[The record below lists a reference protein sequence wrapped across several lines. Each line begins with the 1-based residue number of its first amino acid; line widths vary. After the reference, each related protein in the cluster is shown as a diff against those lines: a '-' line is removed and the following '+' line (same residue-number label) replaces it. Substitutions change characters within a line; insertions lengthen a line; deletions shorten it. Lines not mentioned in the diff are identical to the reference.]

1 MDKKIIITGALMGMV
16 AIILGAFGAHALKKL
31 LTPELLVTFE
41 TGVRYQMYHA
51 FFLLLLP
58 NFKSLTEKT
67 KKSIYYL
74 VIFGVLLFSGSIYG
88 LATNYLTPFDFKT
101 IGFVTPIGG
110 LLLIIA
116 WGMLFYDYF
125 KKNSKAN

>member
-1 MDKKIIITGALMGMV
+1 MDKKIITTGALMGMV

-67 KKSIYYL
+67 KKTIYYL

-125 KKNSKAN
+125 KQKQ

>member
-1 MDKKIIITGALMGMV
+1 MDRKIICTGALMGML
-16 AIILGAFGAHALKKL
+16 AIILGAFGAHALKKI
-31 LTPELLVTFE
+31 LTPDLLATFE
-41 TGVRYQMYHA
+41 TGVRYQMYQA

-58 NFKSLTEKT
+58 SLKILTEKT
-67 KKSIYYL
+67 KKNIFYL
-74 VIFGVLLFSGSIYG
+74 IVVGVVFFSGSIYG

-116 WGMLFYDYF
+116 WATVFYQYF
-125 KKNSKAN
+125 KSKA